1 MTLANLQKPRMQ
13 LNLFQSNLI
22 IINKKG
28 KNANWEFNNLAEL
41 KSNYRKL
48 EDTQLKWRGKNT
60 ES

>member
-41 KSNYRKL
+41 KSHYRKL